1 MATLFPS
8 IHEQEM
14 SDTVLRLAAP
24 SQDAGAGVL
33 LSAYAR
39 GMAHPAKLE
48 TDGIDR
54 TSQIA
59 KIVRACIY
67 GA

>member
-1 MATLFPS
+1 MASLFSS

-14 SDTVLRLAAP
+14 SDTVLRLAG
-24 SQDAGAGVL
+24 SSRVAGAGVL
-33 LSAYAR
+33 RSAYAR
-39 GMAHPAKLE
+39 GMDHPAKLE